1 MVWSRRLAI
10 GLVLS
15 AAAGAASAQVRIDVD
30 LGAQIMRVAAGSGES
45 YAWPISSGAL
55 GRATPRGE
63 FRPYAL
69 YPMVHSWKYGNEPM
83 PYSIFFHG
91 QYAIHGTLGDRPA
104 RPPRLARLHP
114 PVAARRRDVVRA
126 GQPGRGLIHIGGGP
140 EFVSRA
146 ASAASHAAAE
156 RAGRSNS
163 RRPIRPLARGR
174 QQRDSRRSRPVIRL
188 SRSGAKCAIRR
199 SILPF
204 SASFEEAFVERR
216 QFLAGAAGLVGGA
229 LIPRFALAKVPTPFT
244 FDLSPPMDSREK
256 FIAWGVAQRGEDP
269 KFLGERFDRF
279 GAMVRNEDIW
289 DERHKRAFLLTPRE
303 KFVLPQNLGRAYEHA
318 FLDIGYGVTIS
329 GPHIVG
335 RMTSTIDPK
344 AGEKVLEIGTGSG
357 YQSAYLSHLT
367 DQVYTIEIIKPIAER
382 TRGIYDALIADGY
395 VEFKAIQSRN
405 ADGYYGWVET
415 PAGAPSPAASAAA
428 TPAAAASPTPSA
440 SPAPAASASPT
451 PGGTPA
457 AATTPA
463 DAGPIMF
470 DKIIVTCGID
480 HVPPPLLQQL
490 KPNGIMVIPVG
501 PPGAQRVLKVVKN
514 QAADGTITV
523 ARSDIYG
530 GRIVPFVPFTKLEG
544 DVIKGTHNN

>member
-1 MVWSRRLAI
+1 M
-10 GLVLS
+10 
-15 AAAGAASAQVRIDVD
+15 
-30 LGAQIMRVAAGSGES
+30 
-45 YAWPISSGAL
+45 
-55 GRATPRGE
+55 
-63 FRPYAL
+63 
-69 YPMVHSWKYGNEPM
+69 
-83 PYSIFFHG
+83 
-91 QYAIHGTLGDRPA
+91 
-104 RPPRLARLHP
+104 
-114 PVAARRRDVVRA
+114 
-126 GQPGRGLIHIGGGP
+126 
-140 EFVSRA
+140 
-146 ASAASHAAAE
+146 
-156 RAGRSNS
+156 
-163 RRPIRPLARGR
+163 
-174 QQRDSRRSRPVIRL
+174 
-188 SRSGAKCAIRR
+188 
-199 SILPF
+199 
-204 SASFEEAFVERR
+204 ERR

-229 LIPRFALAKVPTPFT
+229 LIPRFAFAKVPTPFT

-256 FIAWGVAQRGEDP
+256 FIEWGVAERGEDP

-289 DERHKRAFLLTPRE
+289 DPRHKRAFLLTPRE

-344 AGEKVLEIGTGSG
+344 QGEKVLEIGTGSG

-367 DQVYTIEIIKPIAER
+367 DQVYTIEIIKPLAER
-382 TRGIYDALIADGY
+382 TRSTYDSLIADGY

-415 PAGAPSPAASAAA
+415 AAAAPAPAA
-428 TPAAAASPTPSA
+428 TPAAAASPTPAAGATPVAAA
-440 SPAPAASASPT
+440 SPAPAA
-451 PGGTPA
+451 TPA
-457 AATTPA
+457 AAAPEQ
-463 DAGPIMF
+463 IMF

-514 QAADGTITV
+514 QAADGSITV

-544 DVIKGTHNN
+544 DAIKGTHNN